1 MTPDEKYA
9 YARTFPVQVGVDT
22 SKTFH
27 VLVARGPDGRRSKAF
42 RADVSRT
49 GFDQADAHLVTLFP
63 DVPRER
69 MLVGLEF
76 AGHHGFT
83 FAHHL
88 AARGYPVVNV
98 LPSVTKKTKEIE
110 DNSPLKTDAKDA
122 ALIAKLTGDGS
133 FVRFPFL
140 DEQYVTLRPARDRA
154 APPLV

>member
-9 YARTFPVQVGVDT
+9 YARNFPVHVGVDT

-27 VLVARGPDGRRSKAF
+27 VLVARGPDGRRTKAF
-42 RADVSRT
+42 RIDVSRQ
-49 GFDQADAHLVTLFP
+49 GFDGADAELTRLYP
-63 DVPRER
+63 PVPRAQ
-69 MLVGLEF
+69 MLVGLEC
-76 AGHHGFT
+76 AGHHGVT
-83 FAHHL
+83 FAHDL
-88 AARGYPVVNV
+88 ARRGYPVVNV

-140 DEQYVTLRPARDRA
+140 EEPYVTLRLLATERHRPG
-154 APPLV
+154 